1 MKNIFI
7 SLPLAAFIAVSSL
20 QQAPPAIA
28 TENTAHSAEAA
39 VYTAMSLAVNQEIFT
54 GADGKLYTA
63 TSDNFTGVLIVEEYS
78 NPRDN
83 RSKPNPEIPI
93 INSCTVSI
101 LGMAILAL
109 GSVAISFL
117 AANPAGAVI
126 AGVALTSAELSAVA
140 SLLAAGATIESIL
153 VTLNCGNN

>member
-54 GADGKLYTA
+54 GSDGKLYTA

-83 RSKPNPEIPI
+83 RSKPNPEIPV

-109 GSVAISFL
+109 GSVAFL